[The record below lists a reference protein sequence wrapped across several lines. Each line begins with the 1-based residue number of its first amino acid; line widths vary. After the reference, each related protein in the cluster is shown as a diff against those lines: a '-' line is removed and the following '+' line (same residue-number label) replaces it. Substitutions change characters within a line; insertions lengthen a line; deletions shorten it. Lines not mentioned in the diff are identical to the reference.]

1 MHANQDKSSKSKLL
15 LTSISAM
22 KRKAKAKPKALKASK
37 PKEEDWLGDEAE
49 GENQP
54 LALKPHS

>member
-37 PKEEDWLGDEAE
+37 PKEARC
-49 GENQP
+49 GENMGKST
-54 LALKPHS
+54 LTLSN